1 MSRFR
6 TLLMPLGLGGQA
18 VERMTGALAVARHF
32 EAHLE
37 VMFTHVSPRRM
48 IPSEIF
54 GVSNET
60 LHGLSDAAD
69 RHVAAQGDE
78 LEAAFVDLCRAHDV
92 PLVDAPRAS
101 GVSASWHAI
110 DGLRSVVMAARGRL
124 YDLIVVARPPEPR
137 PSALIEAAL
146 KETGRPVLLM
156 PRTQTTFAAE
166 RVVIGWNG
174 ATESARAVDA
184 AMPIILTAGSV
195 DILTSKDH
203 EDEAIGPAKLRE
215 YLAWHGVDAGIRILD
230 TDRRSV
236 GDALL
241 VTSTESSA
249 DVLVAG
255 GYSHRQRARHLIL
268 GGVTERILAAAELP
282 VLMAH

>member
-6 TLLMPLGLGGQA
+6 TLLMPLGLGGEA

-37 VMFTHVSPRRM
+37 VMFTYVSPRHM

-54 GVSNET
+54 GVSSDT
-60 LHGLSDAAD
+60 MHGLSEAAD
-69 RHVAAQGDE
+69 RHVAAQGE
-78 LEAAFVDLCRAHDV
+78 ERKAAFVELCRAHDV
-92 PLVDAPRAS
+92 PIVDAPRPS
-101 GVSASWHAI
+101 GVSASWRTI
-110 DGLRSVVMAARGRL
+110 DGLRSVIMAARGRL
-124 YDLIVVARPPEPR
+124 FDLIVVARPPQPK

-146 KETGRPVLLM
+146 KETGRPVLMM
-156 PRTQTTFAAE
+156 PRTQTTFGAD
-166 RVVIGWNG
+166 RIVIGWNG

-184 AMPIILTAGSV
+184 AMPCILASGSVSILT
-195 DILTSKDH
+195 TENH
-203 EDEAIGPAKLRE
+203 EDEAIGPAALRD
-215 YLAWHGVDAGIRILD
+215 YLAWHGVDADIRILD

-241 VTSTESSA
+241 ITSVEESA
-249 DVLVAG
+249 DLLVAG

-268 GGVTERILAAAELP
+268 GSVTERILAAAELP